1 MGVFNGT
8 VIPRALVGY
17 EMIKANSPLRASLA
31 TTISYPT
38 RTRGINVKCRSEVV
52 TEMALEDGQVKLKI
66 SELRNTSLFSSPL

>member
-8 VIPRALVGY
+8 IIPRALVGY

-38 RTRGINVKCRSEVV
+38 RTRGINVKSRSELV
-52 TEMALEDGQVKLKI
+52 TDMALEDGQVKLKI
-66 SELRNTSLFSSPL
+66 SELRKKSLFSSPL